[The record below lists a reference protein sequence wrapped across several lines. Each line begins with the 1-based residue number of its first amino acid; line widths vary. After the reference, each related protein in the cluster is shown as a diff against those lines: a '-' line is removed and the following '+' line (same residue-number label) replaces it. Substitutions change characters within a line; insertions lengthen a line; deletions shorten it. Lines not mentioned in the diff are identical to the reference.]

1 MLSLILKVH
10 KIFWQQTIHGQTV
23 EFDNTPFVVSEIR
36 KLDCQ
41 FGRHYYKEKQS
52 KPRRICLQGTRKI
65 GCKAQ
70 IEVRSIV
77 VYSDFQINKEDVLS
91 LSPRGLKEKK
101 KEYLHRLHQVLAKN
115 EHTKVVTKYHVL
127 LPEEEAHHAFHPTHG
142 PASYS
147 QRVHPKL
154 IEKIYELVA
163 DGLTE
168 AHEVK
173 RALKNHV
180 TNVLCPDSKP
190 EPTDRSY
197 YPTTTD
203 IRNHIYKAQRAC
215 QLSSLD
221 QENLRLKI
229 KEWKKQNPKS
239 LFYFRPYKEVNSD
252 KEDSIDQM
260 LLYIHQEPWQQELLK
275 RYGNTIT
282 LMDATYKT
290 TKYELALF
298 FIAVKTNV
306 GYTAVADFVVQYETT
321 EQIAEAVKILSSWN
335 PEWQPPYFMTDYCE
349 AEIRAITD
357 VFPNCKVYLC
367 DFHRE
372 QAWERWVKDRKHGL
386 SPDEGDTLLSLLRDI
401 AQAPSPESD
410 NLSLSLDHNYN
421 QHVVDLKRSA
431 IWKKNSLVREWLEGK
446 WLCSPQVYTRSSKKP
461 LIKTAS
467 CM

>member
-1 MLSLILKVH
+1 MV
-10 KIFWQQTIHGQTV
+10 T
-23 EFDNTPFVVSEIR
+23 EIR

-52 KPRRICLQGTRKI
+52 KSTRTCLQGTRKI
-65 GCKAQ
+65 GCKAHVE
-70 IEVRSIV
+70 IRSIV
-77 VYSDFQINKEDVLS
+77 VYVDFHINKEEVLS
-91 LSPRGLKEKK
+91 LSPRKLKEKK
-101 KEYLHRLHQVLAKN
+101 KENLNRLHQSLAEN
-115 EHTKVVTKYHVL
+115 ENVRAVTRYHIL

-142 PASYS
+142 PASYA

-163 DGLTE
+163 DGTTE
-168 AHEVK
+168 VCEVK
-173 RALKNHV
+173 RALKYHV
-180 TNVLCPDSKP
+180 SNVLCPDLKP
-190 EPTDRSY
+190 DPTDRSY
-197 YPTTTD
+197 FPTTTD

-221 QENLRLKI
+221 QENLKLKI
-229 KEWKKQNPKS
+229 DKWKSQNPKS
-239 LFYFRPYKEVNSD
+239 LFHFRPYKETDTD
-252 KEDSIDQM
+252 KEDSIYQT
-260 LLYIHQEPWQQELLK
+260 LLYVHQEPWQQELLK

-298 FIAVKTNV
+298 FVAVKTNV

-321 EQIAEAVKILSSWN
+321 EQIAAALKIISSWN
-335 PEWQPPYFMTDYCE
+335 PEWKPPYFMTDYSE
-349 AEIRAITD
+349 AEIGAIRD
-357 VFPNCKVYLC
+357 VFPSCKVYLC

-401 AQAPSPESD
+401 AQAPSSET
-410 NLSLSLDHNYN
+410 LDHNYS
-421 QHVVDLKRSA
+421 QHVDNLKQSA

-446 WLCSPQVYTRSSKKP
+446 WLCSPQV
-461 LIKTAS
+461 
-467 CM
+467 